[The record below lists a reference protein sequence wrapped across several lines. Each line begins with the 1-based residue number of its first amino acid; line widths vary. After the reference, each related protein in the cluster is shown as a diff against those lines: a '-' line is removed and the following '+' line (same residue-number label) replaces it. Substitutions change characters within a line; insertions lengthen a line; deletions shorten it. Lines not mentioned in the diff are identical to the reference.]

1 MWQEH
6 GDGRDNDNQSSS
18 SSSHESYS
26 SPLGFCVAWATAPFF
41 EDSFPFSTL
50 GEDELSSGIALGT
63 TADASPV
70 LLFTVALCCGR
81 SGASK
86 QENRPLLAE
95 TQIYSQLQLYRQLY
109 ELTYN
114 CIDKYTAVYNYIPHY
129 HGNRR
134 LRNFISTKIPVLL
147 SWPVQYS
154 PYHTGQIL
162 ISYRSTMTLQL
173 SLRNSKQVNKW
184 ICSYQWE
191 QACCKQRMSNE

>member
-1 MWQEH
+1 M
-6 GDGRDNDNQSSS
+6 
-18 SSSHESYS
+18 
-26 SPLGFCVAWATAPFF
+26 AWATAPFF

-95 TQIYSQLQLYRQLY
+95 TQIYSQMQLYRQLY

-114 CIDKYTAVYNYIPHY
+114 CIDKYISHY
-129 HGNRR
+129 HGKCG
-134 LRNFISTKIPVLL
+134 ISLWVIGYIPQFELAVKHLGIN
-147 SWPVQYS
+147 
-154 PYHTGQIL
+154 H
-162 ISYRSTMTLQL
+162 
-173 SLRNSKQVNKW
+173 
-184 ICSYQWE
+184 
-191 QACCKQRMSNE
+191 